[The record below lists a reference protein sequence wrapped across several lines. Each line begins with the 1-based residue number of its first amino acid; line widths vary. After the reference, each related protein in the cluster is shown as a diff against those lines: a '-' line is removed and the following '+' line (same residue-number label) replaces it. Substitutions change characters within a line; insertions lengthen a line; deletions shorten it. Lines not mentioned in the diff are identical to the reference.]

1 MSSERERPPRRRTEE
16 PAGAEMRSYPVDED
30 ALLAAM
36 TDIPFYPPYLPDAMH
51 MHNCMEIGL
60 CLAGEGMLHLG
71 REQTFAFSP
80 GALVLVPQGVPHN
93 QVHAGSPLTHW
104 RYIALNEDYLLR
116 RMPRRYQSE
125 LAPLLGGAARGG
137 IFLPGGGEGGAQA
150 LFSLMFSLRNS
161 GSLHTAQQ
169 EELCALLLLTL
180 LLHQAQA
187 APAPETFAPDTLS
200 TRLPLKPALTYVREH
215 YREDVKIG
223 DMARSCSMSESYF
236 RRVFSKSMGLAP
248 LEFVNRYRVQR
259 SMYLLRITGDPVQ
272 NIAAQVGFSSIAAF
286 NRNFRRFASMS
297 PVAWR
302 RMQTVT
308 NPMPDSRHPEQ
319 YRSDSAQD

>member
-36 TDIPFYPPYLPDAMH
+36 TDMPFYPPYLPDAMH

-93 QVHAGSPLTHW
+93 QMHAGVPLTHW

-150 LFSLMFSLRNS
+150 LFSLMFSLREGGILRS
-161 GSLHTAQQ
+161 AQQ

-180 LLHQAQA
+180 IVRQAESTPA
-187 APAPETFAPDTLS
+187 VAPCEPEAPAS
-200 TRLPLKPALTYVREH
+200 RVPLGPALAYVREH
-215 YREDVKIG
+215 FREDVKIG

-236 RRVFSKSMGLAP
+236 RRLFTKSMGLAP
-248 LEFVNRYRVQR
+248 LEYVNRYRVQR
-259 SMYLLRITGDPVQ
+259 SMLLLRITGDPVQ
-272 NIAAQVGFSSIAAF
+272 NIAARVGFSSIAAF
-286 NRNFRRFASMS
+286 NRNFRRFAGMS

-302 RMQTVT
+302 RMQTGT
-308 NPMPDSRHPEQ
+308 ISGANSRQHSP
-319 YRSDSAQD
+319 

>member
-1 MSSERERPPRRRTEE
+1 MSFERLPRRRTEE
-16 PAGAEMRSYPVDED
+16 PSAAEPRAYAVDED
-30 ALLAAM
+30 ALLVSM
-36 TDIPFYPPYLPDAMH
+36 TDIPFFPPYLPDAQH
-51 MHNCMEIGL
+51 VHNCMEIGL
-60 CLAGEGMLHLG
+60 CLAGEGTVRLG
-71 REQTFAFSP
+71 REQRFAFSP
-80 GALVLVPQGVPHN
+80 GSMVLVPRGVPHS
-93 QVHAGSPLTHW
+93 QQHERGELIRW
-104 RYIALNEDYLLR
+104 RYITLNEDYLLH
-116 RMPRRYQSE
+116 RMPRRYHTE
-125 LAPLLGGAARGG
+125 LAPLLGAAAGG
-137 IFLPGGGEGGAQA
+137 VFLARSAEGGAQA